1 MDTGLAKIQSLLQ
14 QVQVLVSKE
23 KAIQHEKYRRGES
36 FNIFKVCGVNHYEV
50 THSSILAEFLNPCG
64 THGQGMDFLNEFL
77 KTNGLCNFV
86 FADKDGVVVETE
98 HAFSIKTKEGEYT
111 GRIDILIHDS
121 KKAIIIENKIYAQDQ
136 YNQLSR
142 YETYAKERYPDNYKI
157 IYLTLDQHDPND
169 ESSKKV
175 SYIPISYSEHIIAWL
190 TSCKNITIDKPL
202 IRESLTQY
210 IQHIKELTNTIDMD
224 AETNNELM
232 KILISNLSATNQ
244 IIQMQGEIEMHV
256 VKKHIIPL
264 LESLRGRY
272 GKEISLIT
280 NFSPKEQYCGFK
292 FNGATE
298 NWSISFQFQGSKS
311 APWTEMIV
319 GLQHIDNRTYTIQTK
334 QLPIL
339 KSRPNEWWPYG
350 YSYLNKYRNWDL
362 STMNDIINKP
372 DEFIDYLDDIL
383 TSIIRD
389 FK

>member
-1 MDTGLAKIQSLLQ
+1 MDTGLVKIQSLLQ

-190 TSCKNITIDKPL
+190 TRCKNITIDKPL
-202 IRESLTQY
+202 IRETLTQY

-264 LESLRGRY
+264 LESLRDRY

-339 KSRPNEWWPYG
+339 KSMPNEWCPY
-350 YSYLNKYRNWDL
+350 
-362 STMNDIINKP
+362 
-372 DEFIDYLDDIL
+372 
-383 TSIIRD
+383 
-389 FK
+389 

>member
-1 MDTGLAKIQSLLQ
+1 MSHYAT
-14 QVQVLVSKE
+14 E
-23 KAIQHEKYRRGES
+23 
-36 FNIFKVCGVNHYEV
+36 VCKC
-50 THSSILAEFLNPCG
+50 P
-64 THGQGMDFLNEFL
+64 
-77 KTNGLCNFV
+77 
-86 FADKDGVVVETE
+86 
-98 HAFSIKTKEGEYT
+98 EYT

-202 IRESLTQY
+202 IRETLTQY

-232 KILISNLSATNQ
+232 KILICNLSATNQ

-264 LESLRGRY
+264 LESLRDRY

-298 NWSISFQFQGSKS
+298 NWSISGTLANFRGI
-311 APWTEMIV
+311 M
-319 GLQHIDNRTYTIQTK
+319 
-334 QLPIL
+334 
-339 KSRPNEWWPYG
+339 
-350 YSYLNKYRNWDL
+350 
-362 STMNDIINKP
+362 
-372 DEFIDYLDDIL
+372 
-383 TSIIRD
+383 
-389 FK
+389 